1 MGGGCHRNRL
11 DLAGVSAAMTRAS
24 SLPTLALLAAVLIAC
39 GGAGPSPSPA
49 PTPSPS
55 PAPTTEVTTA
65 AQAAALVFA
74 SDARF
79 ARMQP
84 LRDDVI
90 GQSAWFDAAEDA
102 TGFAVTVTVGQGDC
116 QAGCIE
122 RHTWSYHVDR
132 DGTVTLVGEQGDD
145 ITLDPPTP
153 TGEHVTL
160 TVSLV
165 AGPVCPVE
173 QNPPDPACAPRPVT
187 NVEVLVFNAAGQ
199 QVGEWVTDD
208 RGTVAMQLPSGAYYV
223 VPAPVE
229 GLMGTA
235 AAQAF
240 AAVGGDQ
247 VDLVLG
253 YDTGI
258 R

>member
-1 MGGGCHRNRL
+1 MLRPL
-11 DLAGVSAAMTRAS
+11 TLVQVAAFTLVVACTAPGAS
-24 SLPTLALLAAVLIAC
+24 PTPA
-39 GGAGPSPSPA
+39 PTPTPSPA
-49 PTPSPS
+49 PSTN
-55 PAPTTEVTTA
+55 VTTA

-74 SDARF
+74 SDDRF

-84 LRDDVI
+84 LRADLI
-90 GQSAWFDAAEDA
+90 GQSAWFEANEDG
-102 TGFAVTVTVGQGDC
+102 TGFTVTATMGAGDC

-122 RHTWSYHVDR
+122 RHTWTYHVER

-145 ITLDPPTP
+145 ITLEPAPPT
-153 TGEHVTL
+153 GDHVAL
-160 TVSLV
+160 NVSLV

-173 QNPPDPACAPRPVT
+173 QDPPDPACAPRPVA
-187 NVEVLVFNAAGQ
+187 NVEVLVFDSTGQ
-199 QVGEWVTDD
+199 QVGVGVSDEH
-208 RGTVAMQLPSGAYYV
+208 GLISMQLPAGAYYV

-247 VDLVLG
+247 VGLVLA

>member
-1 MGGGCHRNRL
+1 
-11 DLAGVSAAMTRAS
+11 MTRTTRV
-24 SLPTLALLAAVLIAC
+24 LTLALFATLLLAC
-39 GGAGPSPSPA
+39 GGAAPSPSPA
-49 PTPSPS
+49 PTPTPS
-55 PAPTTEVTTA
+55 PTPVAEVTSA

-74 SDARF
+74 SDDRF

-84 LRDDVI
+84 LRADLI
-90 GQSAWFDAAEDA
+90 GQSAWFEASEDG
-102 TGFAVTVTVGQGDC
+102 TGFAVTVTVGAGDC

-132 DGTVTLVGEQGDD
+132 DGTLTLVGEQGDD
-145 ITLDPPTP
+145 ITPEPGPPT
-153 TGEHVTL
+153 GDHVTL
-160 TVSLV
+160 NLSLV

-173 QNPPDPACAPRPVT
+173 QNPPDPACAPRPVQ

-199 QVGEWVTDD
+199 QAGVGISDEHGMVSL
-208 RGTVAMQLPSGAYYV
+208 QLPAGAYYV
-223 VPAPVE
+223 VPPPVE

-240 AAVGGDQ
+240 AAVGGDH
-247 VDLVLG
+247 VALVLD